1 MPFEPDLPFENEET
15 LPTAVSTPAR
25 EELWL
30 LGQPSLTDFLD
41 YVRRAVVG
49 GEDMDRRGLIDAWR
63 AANDVYHALETEEEG
78 IADEVE
84 RLPLPADLAPLVA
97 ELEAS
102 PHFGR
107 TFDRMP
113 TTFEMVELDKIV
125 VSQRRVTKTFVDGL
139 AARLDPRPGPAELF
153 RFCQPLER
161 RDPPVTIRRLGSD
174 RYLFVSE
181 SNDLR
186 LHETALFRPGQLA
199 GHESFGP
206 VAAAVG
212 VVVGYGSNFLSLV
225 RSEDRVVLHNGYHR
239 AVAMRAAGITHAPCI
254 VQTVTRKDELEVS
267 AAPAVVEDPAF
278 YFRARR
284 PPLLKDF
291 FDPRIVTTLRARPL
305 QKLIEVSVEVREHNA
320 NEV

>member
-1 MPFEPDLPFENEET
+1 M
-15 LPTAVSTPAR
+15 A
-25 EELWL
+25 
-30 LGQPSLTDFLD
+30 
-41 YVRRAVVG
+41 
-49 GEDMDRRGLIDAWR
+49 
-63 AANDVYHALETEEEG
+63 
-78 IADEVE
+78 EV
-84 RLPLPADLAPLVA
+84 AA

-102 PHFGR
+102 PLFAR

-113 TTFEMVELDKIV
+113 TTIEMVELDKIV

-139 AARLDPRPGPAELF
+139 AAKLSPQPDPVALF

-161 RDPPVTIRRLGSD
+161 RDPPVTIRRLSAD
-174 RYLFVSE
+174 RYSSPPN

-186 LHETALFRPGQLA
+186 LHQTSLLRPEQLVGQRA
-199 GHESFGP
+199 GP

-212 VVVGYGSNFLSLV
+212 LVVGYGSNFLSLI
-225 RSEDRVVLHNGYHR
+225 RSDDRVVLHNGYHR

-267 AAPAVVEDPAF
+267 AAEAVVEDPAF

-291 FDPRIVTTLRARPL
+291 FDPRIVTTLKARPL
-305 QKLIEVSVEVREHNA
+305 RRMVEVSFEVREHNA

>member
-1 MPFEPDLPFENEET
+1 MPFENEG
-15 LPTAVSTPAR
+15 TARDATTAPMTAPVR

-30 LGQPSLTDFLD
+30 LGQPALADFLD

-49 GEDMDRRGLIDAWR
+49 GGDMDRRGLIDAWR
-63 AANDVYHALETEEEG
+63 AANDVYHALETQEAG

-84 RLPLPADLAPLVA
+84 RLPLPRDLAPLVA

-102 PHFGR
+102 PHFGT

-113 TTFEMVELDKIV
+113 TTVEMVELDKIV
-125 VSQRRVTKTFVDGL
+125 VSQRRVTKTFVDRL
-139 AARLDPRPGPAELF
+139 AARLDPRPGPAGLF

-186 LHETALFRPGQLA
+186 LHETALFRPGQIS
-199 GHESFGP
+199 GHESPGP

-239 AVAMRAAGITHAPCI
+239 AVAMRAAGITHAPCV

-291 FDPRIVTTLRARPL
+291 FDPRIVTTLRARPF
-305 QKLIEVSVEVREHNA
+305 QKLIEVSLEVREHNA

>member
-1 MPFEPDLPFENEET
+1 MPFESEET
-15 LPTAVSTPAR
+15 AREATTLR

-30 LGQPSLTDFLD
+30 LGQPALADFLD
-41 YVRRAVVG
+41 YVHRAVVG
-49 GEDMDRRGLIDAWR
+49 GEGMDRRGLIDAWR
-63 AANDVYHALETEEEG
+63 AANDVYHALETQEAG

-113 TTFEMVELDKIV
+113 TTVEMVELDKIV

-186 LHETALFRPGQLA
+186 LHETALFRPGQIS
-199 GHESFGP
+199 GHESLGP

-239 AVAMRAAGITHAPCI
+239 AVAMRAAGITHAPCV

-267 AAPAVVEDPAF
+267 AAPAVAEDPAF

-291 FDPRIVTTLRARPL
+291 FDPRIVTTLRARPF
-305 QKLIEVSVEVREHNA
+305 QKLIEVSLEVREHNA